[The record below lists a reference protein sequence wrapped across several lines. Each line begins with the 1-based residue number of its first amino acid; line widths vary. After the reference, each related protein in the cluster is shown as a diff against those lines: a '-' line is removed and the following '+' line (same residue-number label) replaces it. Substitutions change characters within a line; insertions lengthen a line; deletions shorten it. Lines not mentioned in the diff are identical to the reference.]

1 MAQLS
6 FSHIARTDLREII
19 ESLRQNA
26 GSAVALKYT
35 EAFEAHF
42 ERLVTHPGIG
52 APRRKF
58 GADAR
63 ILIVSPYLIFYD
75 GAPKAVTVTVL
86 RILHESRRITSTMI
100 SKGRDDLGG

>member
-1 MAQLS
+1 MATVHLS
-6 FSHIARTDLREII
+6 AQFQRDFDAIILRLAED
-19 ESLRQNA
+19 A
-26 GSAVALKYT
+26 GRPVAIDYA
-35 EAFEAHF
+35 ERIRICVN
-42 ERLVTHPGIG
+42 RLVTHPGIG

-86 RILHESRRITSTMI
+86 RILHESRRITAKMI
-100 SKGRDDLGG
+100 LKGRDDLDS